1 MTENTV
7 LDNNT
12 SSIIKKEGIPK
23 LRFPEFDTLWR
34 QISFNDIFDIL
45 QNNTYAR
52 ADLNY
57 KIENTKN
64 IHYGDILVKF
74 NEYVDVQNNNVP
86 FINSEKNLSKFK
98 SESYLRDG
106 DIIVADTA
114 EDETVGKVTEISN
127 TNEQKVLSGLHTI
140 PCRPKRKFAPMFLGF
155 YMNSESFH
163 KQLIPLITGIKVSS
177 ISKTSIATTTISVPL
192 FEEQEKIS
200 KFMIAINNMIKEQ
213 ESNISILET
222 YNRGLK
228 MDILSQ
234 KIRFKDDSGNQYPD
248 WEKAKLDEVFI
259 ERNTTQTITSDAP
272 LLSFTI
278 EDGVINPKDK
288 KTNKRDFLIK
298 DIDNKKFSLTEYNDI
313 IYNPANLKFGAIH
326 RNKLGRG
333 VVSPIYAIFYTKENP
348 VFMEYV
354 VTNPIFI
361 KKSLKYL
368 EGTVI
373 KLMTLKPKDFLLMDI
388 YLPCLE
394 EQEKIANFLTSLDN
408 VLQEEKN
415 YLEYLKTIKKGL
427 LQQMFV

>member
-1 MTENTV
+1 ME
-7 LDNNT
+7 DFEKFK
-12 SSIIKKEGIPK
+12 IKP
-23 LRFPEFDTLWR
+23 
-34 QISFNDIFDIL
+34 QI
-45 QNNTYAR
+45 
-52 ADLNY
+52 
-57 KIENTKN
+57 
-64 IHYGDILVKF
+64 GDILMTRITAGIIGDTAVIEKD
-74 NEYVDVQNNNVP
+74 EELGYYVSLALIRKKAE
-86 FINSEKNLSKFK
+86 INSYFLNYYINSPIFKHELHKKIIHVAFPKKINL
-98 SESYLRDG
+98 G
-106 DIIVADTA
+106 DIGSCYI
-114 EDETVGKVTEISN
+114 K
-127 TNEQKVLSGLHTI
+127 I
-140 PCRPKRKFAPMFLGF
+140 PIL
-155 YMNSESFH
+155 
-163 KQLIPLITGIKVSS
+163 T
-177 ISKTSIATTTISVPL
+177 
-192 FEEQEKIS
+192 EQEKIAS
-200 KFMIAINNMIKEQ
+200 FLTSIDNLISTQ